1 MLRLFSFPILFAMLG
16 LTLGSCST
24 PMATASGFAW
34 NFQPDQGEGVKLAY
48 GAPQSDAVL
57 LMMNCQE
64 GSNRVQVSMLGGSE
78 REGVVLASNGARD
91 SFGGQVQTD
100 PMGGGQVVLVDVP
113 ANAPSLQQFARTGNL
128 TLIDRGRPISLS
140 ADGGEKA
147 GVSRFFE
154 ECRA

>member
-1 MLRLFSFPILFAMLG
+1 MFRLLSFPILLAMLG
-16 LTLGSCST
+16 LTLGSC
-24 PMATASGFAW
+24 ASQPRPSNGFAW
-34 NFQPDQGEGVKLAY
+34 NYQPDQGEGVKLAY

-100 PMGGGQVVLVDVP
+100 PMGGGQVVMVDVP
-113 ANAPSLQQFARTGNL
+113 ANAPSLAQFARTGEL

-140 ADGGEKA
+140 ADGGEKS
-147 GVSRFFE
+147 GVSRFFR